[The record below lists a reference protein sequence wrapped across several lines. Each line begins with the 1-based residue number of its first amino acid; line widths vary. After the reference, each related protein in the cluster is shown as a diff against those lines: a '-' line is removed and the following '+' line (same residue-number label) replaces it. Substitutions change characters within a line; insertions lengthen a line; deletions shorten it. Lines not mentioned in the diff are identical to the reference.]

1 MRVNNC
7 SYDVYPDLLSI
18 TRSQSAISGK
28 TTKNKKE
35 LAKLEKLEGSIAISR
50 SVMLRDFY
58 PILVT
63 AMKKEAAAGGKI
75 TKEKL
80 DKAVK
85 SSIKSYSEMLKGE
98 SDKSQALLD
107 ELKVELEV
115 QRKQYN
121 EI

>member
-18 TRSQSAISGK
+18 TRAQTAVSGK

-35 LAKLEKLEGSIAISR
+35 LAKLDKLEGSIAISR
-50 SVMLRDFY
+50 STMLRDFY
-58 PILVT
+58 PIMVA
-63 AMKKEAAAGGKI
+63 AMKKEAATGGKI

-80 DKAVK
+80 DKALK
-85 SSIKSYSEMLKGE
+85 ASIKSYAEMLKGE

-107 ELKVELEV
+107 
-115 QRKQYN
+115 
-121 EI
+121 